1 VQLRQEDAAS
11 TAFNLVGF
19 QTRMKWPEQK
29 RVFAMIPGLLNVEF
43 LRYGAVHRNT
53 FVNAPKV
60 LDDQLG
66 LPGAPGVHLAG
77 QITGVEG
84 YVESAACGL
93 LLGAMLAQ
101 KLRGEGI
108 AMPGKTTAFGSLY
121 GHLRT
126 PSDRFQPSNV
136 IFSMFPLM
144 DTKARKRERHE
155 ELAER
160 ALVDIEP
167 WLEAIGAREVV
178 ARLPKLPEKQ
188 VETVEATP

>member
-1 VQLRQEDAAS
+1 
-11 TAFNLVGF
+11 
-19 QTRMKWPEQK
+19 
-29 RVFAMIPGLLNVEF
+29 
-43 LRYGAVHRNT
+43 
-53 FVNAPKV
+53 V

-66 LPGAPGVHLAG
+66 IPGAPGVHLAG

-101 KLRGEGI
+101 KLRGEPM

-126 PSDRFQPSNV
+126 PSERFQPSNV

-155 ELAER
+155 ELAQR

-167 WLEAIGAREVV
+167 WLDAIGAKEIL
-178 ARLPKLPEKQ
+178 ARLPRPPQEAPEKAPGITE
-188 VETVEATP
+188 VAP